1 MTSRSF
7 FDRKVIAVSDS
18 GHAIGEDHPLA
29 RYTDADVRAVL
40 MLREA
45 GFSLRAIAA
54 KMDMPV
60 RTVRGYISQRTR
72 HCSVADFRVRKV
84 CQEKQNSR

>member
-1 MTSRSF
+1 MNSRRF
-7 FDRKVIAVSDS
+7 FDRSVIAVSDS

-29 RYTDADVRAVL
+29 RYTDSDVKAVL

-45 GFSLRAIAA
+45 GFSLRAIAE

-72 HCSVADFRVRKV
+72 NCSVADYRVRKI
-84 CQEKQNSR
+84 CQGKQNSQ

>member
-1 MTSRSF
+1 
-7 FDRKVIAVSDS
+7 
-18 GHAIGEDHPLA
+18 
-29 RYTDADVRAVL
+29 

-72 HCSVADFRVRKV
+72 NCSVADFRVRK
-84 CQEKQNSR
+84 K